1 MSQNTRSI
9 HNPKNKHAETKI
21 KSIMPLII
29 ILKEKKYL
37 GIIVKKTCVG
47 CV

>member
-9 HNPKNKHAETKI
+9 HNTKNKHAETKI

-29 ILKEKKYL
+29 ILTTKKIPRDYS
-37 GIIVKKTCVG
+37 
-47 CV
+47 